1 MASHN
6 FAEPRVKW
14 TRVITLEGPESWI
27 KKAKENSLPMGLNN
41 MGGGMTIQVD
51 ELLGGVI
58 PTSAS
63 NATLWMAEDF
73 RRAVTLAYNSHMDQ
87 LEVKKGEPV
96 KKEVPSDWIT
106 L

>member
-14 TRVITLEGPESWI
+14 TRVITMEGPESWI

-41 MGGGMTIQVD
+41 MGGGKIIQVD
-51 ELLGGVI
+51 ELLGGAL
-58 PTSAS
+58 TGAS
-63 NATLWMAEDF
+63 NTSTIMAKDYG
-73 RRAVTLAYNSHMDQ
+73 RAVTLAYNSHMNQ
-87 LEVKKGEPV
+87 LEVKKEESV